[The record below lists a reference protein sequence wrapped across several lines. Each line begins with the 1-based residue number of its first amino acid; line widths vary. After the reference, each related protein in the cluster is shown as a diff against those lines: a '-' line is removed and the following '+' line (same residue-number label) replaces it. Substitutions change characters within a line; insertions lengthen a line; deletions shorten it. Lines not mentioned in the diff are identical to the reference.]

1 MRSNGELAR
10 EFAFSHFQTGQVRTR
25 LGIPRHVLD
34 RSEMDTI
41 LGTVTEHT
49 IGIAQPV
56 ISKLRQDCGIPVI
69 RNALNWTVELQVLSP
84 LLSDQDQDLAARYG
98 YGLARIQAIR
108 RGQQALSNKTLLR
121 EMSGL
126 LGVWS
131 DEDLALQHGETSA
144 RYASARQRRG
154 TTVCRRAPEA
164 HDDSVR

>member
-41 LGTVTEHT
+41 LGTVTEQS

-69 RNALNWTVELQVLSP
+69 RNALNWTAELQVLPP
-84 LLSDQDQDLAARYG
+84 LLSDQDLAARYG
-98 YGLARIQAIR
+98 YGLTRIQAIR

-131 DEDLALQHGETSA
+131 DEDLALQNGETSA

-154 TTVCRRAPEA
+154 TAVCR
-164 HDDSVR
+164 

>member
-10 EFAFSHFQTGQVRTR
+10 EFEFSHFQTGQVRTR

-41 LGTVTEHT
+41 LGTVTEQT

-69 RNALNWTVELQVLSP
+69 RNALNWTAELQVLPP
-84 LLSDQDQDLAARYG
+84 LLSDQDLAARYGYGYGYG

-108 RGQQALSNKTLLR
+108 RGQQALSKKTLLR
-121 EMSGL
+121 
-126 LGVWS
+126 
-131 DEDLALQHGETSA
+131 
-144 RYASARQRRG
+144 
-154 TTVCRRAPEA
+154 
-164 HDDSVR
+164 

>member
-41 LGTVTEHT
+41 LGTVTEQS

-69 RNALNWTVELQVLSP
+69 RNALNWTAELQVLPP
-84 LLSDQDQDLAARYG
+84 LLSDQDLAARYG
-98 YGLARIQAIR
+98 YGLTRIQAIR

-154 TTVCRRAPEA
+154 TAVCR
-164 HDDSVR
+164 